1 MTTEAG
7 ECFLQRAELGIQYL
21 QSLDDMVRRA
31 GGSRTPVSRRCTR
44 SQLVALIEVT
54 ENRSYSRAAQVL
66 GIAQSSVNRA
76 IRGLEELCE
85 LTLFVRSPSGA
96 EPTWL
101 CRQAAR
107 AASLFFAEI
116 EHGAD
121 DLAELDGALTGKIR
135 IGALPLARA
144 SIVPTALADLL
155 RVYPDAEAS
164 IIDGPY
170 EEQLRRLL
178 NGQIDVIV
186 GALRNPSP
194 SSSLVQELL
203 FSDPLHIVLRAGHPL
218 AEHALSD
225 AKELRKLRWIAPKKA
240 TPAREAF
247 TRFFTRA
254 KLAEPTHII
263 ECSSMSATRELLQLT
278 DCAALLP
285 ALQVERDVAAGLL
298 AISPQQLYGTTRDI
312 GLAFRESWRP
322 TTLQNHFL
330 QSVRDVVHKL

>member
-7 ECFLQRAELGIQYL
+7 DCFLKRAEMGMRYL

-44 SQLVALIEVT
+44 SQLVALIEVA

-76 IRGLEELCE
+76 IRGLEGLCE
-85 LTLFVRSPSGA
+85 LTLFERSPSGA

-116 EHGAD
+116 DHGAD
-121 DLAELDGALTGKIR
+121 DLAELDGAFTGKLR

-144 SIVPTALADLL
+144 SMVPTALASVL
-155 RVYPDAEAS
+155 RIYPDAEVS
-164 IIDGPY
+164 ITDGPY

-186 GALRNPSP
+186 GALRDPCP
-194 SSSLVQELL
+194 SSMIVQELL
-203 FSDPLHIVLRAGHPL
+203 FSDPLHIVLRTDHPL
-218 AEHALSD
+218 AKHTLSD
-225 AKELRKLRWIAPKKA
+225 AKELRELRWIAPRKA
-240 TPAREAF
+240 TPA
-247 TRFFTRA
+247 
-254 KLAEPTHII
+254 
-263 ECSSMSATRELLQLT
+263 
-278 DCAALLP
+278 
-285 ALQVERDVAAGLL
+285 
-298 AISPQQLYGTTRDI
+298 
-312 GLAFRESWRP
+312 
-322 TTLQNHFL
+322 
-330 QSVRDVVHKL
+330 